1 MEVVLIVMALLAV
14 VFIVK
19 GVCIIPQ
26 QSAYVIERLGKFN
39 RVLHAGISYIIPFV
53 DRKAYVHTL
62 KEQALDIPEQ
72 ICITRDNVQVGV
84 DGVIFIQVFDPQMAS
99 YGISNYV
106 FSIVQLAQTTMRSEV
121 GKIDLDKTFEERTTI
136 NSAIVSAINDASR
149 TWGVKILRYEI
160 KNIRPPENVLNA
172 MEKQMQAEREK
183 RAVILQSEGEKQ
195 SAVNV
200 AEGQKQKVV
209 LESEAVRQK
218 QINEATGQAEA
229 IRAIASATADGLKAV
244 AGAVQT
250 EGGMEAVQ
258 LRVAEK
264 LVEQFG
270 HLAKQGNTLILP
282 ANFGDI
288 SSLIATAMSV
298 VKQTKLIVMV
308 GPAHHDTCWSSL
320 VVRLPITH
328 RP

>member
-1 MEVVLIVMALLAV
+1 MEVFLIVVALLAV
-14 VFIVK
+14 VMIVK

-53 DRKAYVHTL
+53 DRIAYQHTL
-62 KEQALDIPEQ
+62 KEQAMDIPEQ

-99 YGISNYV
+99 YGIGNYV

-229 IRAIASATADGLKAV
+229 IRAIAGATADGLKAV
-244 AGAVQT
+244 AEAVQAQ
-250 EGGMEAVQ
+250 GGMEAVQ

-270 HLAKQGNTLILP
+270 NLAKQSNTLILP

-298 VKQTKLIVMV
+298 VKQTK
-308 GPAHHDTCWSSL
+308 
-320 VVRLPITH
+320 
-328 RP
+328 

>member
-1 MEVVLIVMALLAV
+1 MEVVLIVLALLAV
-14 VFIVK
+14 VIIVK

-26 QSAYVIERLGKFN
+26 QSANVIERLGKFD
-39 RVLHAGISYIIPFV
+39 RVLHAGISYIIPFI
-53 DRKAYVHTL
+53 DRVAYRHTL
-62 KEQALDIPEQ
+62 KEQAMDIPEQ
-72 ICITRDNVQVGV
+72 VCITRDNVQVGV

-160 KNIRPPENVLNA
+160 KNIRPPDNVLNA

-229 IRAIASATADGLKAV
+229 IRAIANATADGLKAV
-244 AGAVQT
+244 AGAVQAQ
-250 EGGMEAVQ
+250 GGMEAVQ

-288 SSLIATAMSV
+288 STLIATAMSV
-298 VKQTKLIVMV
+298 VKQTK
-308 GPAHHDTCWSSL
+308 
-320 VVRLPITH
+320 
-328 RP
+328 

>member
-1 MEVVLIVMALLAV
+1 MEIVLIVVALLAV
-14 VFIVK
+14 IIIAK
-19 GVCIIPQ
+19 GVCIVPQ
-26 QSAYVIERLGKFN
+26 QSAYVVERLGKFD
-39 RVLHAGISYIIPFV
+39 RVLNAGISYIIPFI

-62 KEQALDIPEQ
+62 KEQAMDIPEQ

-99 YGISNYV
+99 YGISNYM
-106 FSIVQLAQTTMRSEV
+106 FSIIQLAQTTMRSEV

-229 IRAIASATADGLKAV
+229 IRAIAGATADGLKAV
-244 AGAVQT
+244 AGAVQAQ
-250 EGGMEAVQ
+250 GGMEAVQ

-298 VKQTKLIVMV
+298 VKQTK
-308 GPAHHDTCWSSL
+308 
-320 VVRLPITH
+320 
-328 RP
+328 

>member
-1 MEVVLIVMALLAV
+1 MEVVLLVLAALAV
-14 VFIVK
+14 IIIAK
-19 GVCIIPQ
+19 GVCIVPQ
-26 QSAYVIERLGKFN
+26 QSAYVIERLGKFD
-39 RVLHAGISYIIPFV
+39 RVLNAGISYIIPFI

-62 KEQALDIPEQ
+62 KEQAMDIPEQ
-72 ICITRDNVQVGV
+72 IRITRDNVQVGV

-99 YGISNYV
+99 YGISNYI

-183 RAVILQSEGEKQ
+183 RAVILESEGQKQ

-209 LESEAVRQK
+209 LESEATQQR
-218 QINEATGQAEA
+218 QINEANGQAQA
-229 IRAIASATADGLKAV
+229 IRAIADATADGLKAV
-244 AGAVQT
+244 AGAVQAQ
-250 EGGMEAVQ
+250 GGMEAIQ

-270 HLAKQGNTLILP
+270 HLAKQGNTMILP
-282 ANFGDI
+282 ANFGDM

-298 VKQTKLIVMV
+298 VKQTK
-308 GPAHHDTCWSSL
+308 
-320 VVRLPITH
+320 
-328 RP
+328 

>member
-1 MEVVLIVMALLAV
+1 A
-14 VFIVK
+14 K
-19 GVCIIPQ
+19 GVCIVPQ
-26 QSAYVIERLGKFN
+26 QSAYVIERLGKFD
-39 RVLHAGISYIIPFV
+39 RVLNAGISYIIPFI

-106 FSIVQLAQTTMRSEV
+106 FAIVQLAQTTMRSEV
-121 GKIDLDKTFEERTTI
+121 GKIDLDKTFEERTAI
-136 NSAIVSAINDASR
+136 NAAIVSAINDASR

-183 RAVILQSEGEKQ
+183 RAVILESEGQKQ

-209 LESEAVRQK
+209 LESEAAQQK
-218 QINEATGQAEA
+218 QINEANGQAEA
-229 IRAIASATADGLKAV
+229 IRAIANATADGLKAV

-250 EGGMEAVQ
+250 QGGMEAIQ

-270 HLAKQGNTLILP
+270 HLAKQGNTMILP

-288 SSLIATAMSV
+288 SSLIATAMTV
-298 VKQTKLIVMV
+298 VKQTK
-308 GPAHHDTCWSSL
+308 
-320 VVRLPITH
+320 
-328 RP
+328 

>member
-1 MEVVLIVMALLAV
+1 
-14 VFIVK
+14 
-19 GVCIIPQ
+19 
-26 QSAYVIERLGKFN
+26 
-39 RVLHAGISYIIPFV
+39 
-53 DRKAYVHTL
+53 
-62 KEQALDIPEQ
+62 
-72 ICITRDNVQVGV
+72 
-84 DGVIFIQVFDPQMAS
+84 
-99 YGISNYV
+99 
-106 FSIVQLAQTTMRSEV
+106 
-121 GKIDLDKTFEERTTI
+121 
-136 NSAIVSAINDASR
+136 
-149 TWGVKILRYEI
+149 
-160 KNIRPPENVLNA
+160 
-172 MEKQMQAEREK
+172 
-183 RAVILQSEGEKQ
+183 VILQSEGEKQ

-298 VKQTKLIVMV
+298 VKQTK
-308 GPAHHDTCWSSL
+308 
-320 VVRLPITH
+320 
-328 RP
+328 

>member
-1 MEVVLIVMALLAV
+1 MEIVLIVLALLAV
-14 VFIVK
+14 IIIAK
-19 GVCIIPQ
+19 GVCIVPQ
-26 QSAYVIERLGKFN
+26 QSAYVIERLGKFD
-39 RVLHAGISYIIPFV
+39 RVLNAGISYIIPFI

-99 YGISNYV
+99 YGISNYM

-121 GKIDLDKTFEERTTI
+121 GKIDLDKTFEERTAI
-136 NSAIVSAINDASR
+136 NSAIVTAINDASR
-149 TWGVKILRYEI
+149 TWGVKILRYEV

-229 IRAIASATADGLKAV
+229 IRAIAGATADGLRAV
-244 AGAVQT
+244 AGAVQAQ
-250 EGGMEAVQ
+250 GGMEAVQ

-282 ANFGDI
+282 ANFGDL
-288 SSLIATAMSV
+288 SSLIASAMSV
-298 VKQTKLIVMV
+298 VKQTK
-308 GPAHHDTCWSSL
+308 
-320 VVRLPITH
+320 
-328 RP
+328 

>member
-1 MEVVLIVMALLAV
+1 MEIVLIVVALLAV
-14 VFIVK
+14 IIIAK
-19 GVCIIPQ
+19 GVCIVPQ
-26 QSAYVIERLGKFN
+26 QSAYVVERLGKFD
-39 RVLHAGISYIIPFV
+39 RVLNAGISYIIPFI

-62 KEQALDIPEQ
+62 KEQAMDIPEQ

-99 YGISNYV
+99 YGISNYM
-106 FSIVQLAQTTMRSEV
+106 FSIIQLAQTTMRSEV

-229 IRAIASATADGLKAV
+229 IRAIANATADGLKAV
-244 AGAVQT
+244 ATAVQAQ
-250 EGGMEAVQ
+250 GGMEAVQ

-298 VKQTKLIVMV
+298 VKQTK
-308 GPAHHDTCWSSL
+308 
-320 VVRLPITH
+320 
-328 RP
+328 

>member
-1 MEVVLIVMALLAV
+1 MEIVLIVLALLAV
-14 VFIVK
+14 IIIVK

-26 QSAYVIERLGKFN
+26 QSAYVIERLGKFH

-53 DRKAYVHTL
+53 DRIAYRHTL
-62 KEQALDIPEQ
+62 KEQAMDIPEQ

-136 NSAIVSAINDASR
+136 NSAIVNAINDASR

-160 KNIRPPENVLNA
+160 KNIRPPDNVLNA

-229 IRAIASATADGLKAV
+229 IRAIAGATADGLKSV
-244 AGAVQT
+244 ASAVQAQ
-250 EGGMEAVQ
+250 GGMEAVQ

-270 HLAKQGNTLILP
+270 NLAKQGNTLILP

-298 VKQTKLIVMV
+298 VKQTK
-308 GPAHHDTCWSSL
+308 
-320 VVRLPITH
+320 
-328 RP
+328 